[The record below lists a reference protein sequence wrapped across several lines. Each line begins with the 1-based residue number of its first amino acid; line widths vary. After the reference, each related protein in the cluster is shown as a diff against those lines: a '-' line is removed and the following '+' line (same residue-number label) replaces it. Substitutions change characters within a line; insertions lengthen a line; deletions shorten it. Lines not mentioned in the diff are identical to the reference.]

1 MTAARPGIPV
11 RCCHRPL
18 AGGLVVPWV
27 SLTHN
32 GHTAFGS
39 LDASRMRHA
48 FYQRLC
54 QICSG
59 HLEERFFV
67 LVRPADQGLGYSPEP
82 ALHPEC
88 LPYAA
93 AHCPMLNGT
102 ATHYRSRPV
111 LASHPAG
118 RPCTDPSCACPATST
133 DDSHTARSGRP
144 ADRYEAWMID
154 SRHYQLTYH
163 QGTSDVPVGISL
175 HVPILRKRVLREA
188 ALPADQ
194 AAVLGLLRNALGL
207 EQR

>member
-1 MTAARPGIPV
+1 MTTVRPGIPV
-11 RCCHRPL
+11 RCLHRPL
-18 AGGLVVPWV
+18 FQGLVVPWV

-48 FYQRLC
+48 FHRRLC

-59 HLEERFFV
+59 RLEERFFV
-67 LVRPADQGLGYSPEP
+67 LVRPADQGQGYSPEP

-93 AHCPMLNGT
+93 AHCPMLNGH

-118 RPCTDPSCACPATST
+118 RPCPDASCACPAPGA
-133 DDSHTARSGRP
+133 DEDHTARSGQP

-154 SRHYQLTYH
+154 SRHYLLAYRQEAP
-163 QGTSDVPVGISL
+163 DVPVGISL
-175 HVPILRKRVLREA
+175 NVPILRKRVLREA

-194 AAVLGLLRNALGL
+194 AAVLDLLRTALGL
-207 EQR
+207 EQP